1 MFLYDFNYEHAC
13 RFRQCTHCFVLWI
26 KHQFQDNFSQISCS
40 CPLNGVI
47 RTLEIIK
54 VTAFA
59 LGQLHMH
66 RLQGYQMSIFNLW
79 VGGIRMHLRNTFGLR
94 CLNFKLCYYHEDMG
108 LW

>member
-13 RFRQCTHCFVLWI
+13 R
-26 KHQFQDNFSQISCS
+26 
-40 CPLNGVI
+40 LNGVI